1 MSTFSVKQQ
10 FDRKWKGGYA
20 TLKLAFSRHCI
31 DDDFIH
37 ETRMAI
43 DKHNKGIL
51 SSAHPD
57 SGFDLRVP
65 HTEVFNQPFKS
76 QFVNLGVK
84 SSMSYGGSPC
94 GFLMHPRSSI
104 SKTPLMLANHT
115 GIIDS
120 GYRGPLIAALR
131 YLPCDEGSSYTISSY
146 TISSYTIE
154 KNTRIM
160 QICHPSLCPI
170 FVMECDES
178 DLNETERGE
187 GGFGSTG
194 N

>member
-1 MSTFSVKQQ
+1 MSEFTIEQQ

-20 TLKLAFSRHCI
+20 TLKFAFC
-31 DDDFIH
+31 DEVDEDFIH
-37 ETRMAI
+37 ETRMAVV
-43 DKHNKGIL
+43 KHNKGIL

-84 SSMSYGGSPC
+84 SSMSYSGSPC

-131 YLPCDEGSSYTISSY
+131 YLPYGEDSSYI
-146 TISSYTIE
+146 IE
-154 KNTRIM
+154 KNMRIM

-170 FVMECDES
+170 FVTECVES

-194 N
+194 K

>member
-1 MSTFSVKQQ
+1 MSALSNEQKLGRT
-10 FDRKWKGGYA
+10 WKGGYA
-20 TLKLAFSRHCI
+20 TLKLAFCNDV
-31 DDDFIH
+31 DDDFTH

-43 DKHNKGIL
+43 EKHNKSIL
-51 SSAHPD
+51 DSTHPD

-65 HTEVFNQPFKS
+65 NMEIFNVPFKS

-84 SSMSYGGSPC
+84 SSMSYNGSPC

-131 YLPCDEGSSYTISSY
+131 YLPCCEGSSYTID
-146 TISSYTIE
+146 

-170 FVMECDES
+170 FVIECDES
-178 DLNETERGE
+178 ELVETDRGE

-194 N
+194 V

>member
-1 MSTFSVKQQ
+1 MSIFSTQQLDTTF
-10 FDRKWKGGYA
+10 KGGYA
-20 TLKLAFSRHCI
+20 TLKLYLC
-31 DDDFIH
+31 DDVDEDFTR

-43 DKHNKGIL
+43 KNHNKNIL
-51 SSAHPD
+51 SSTHPD

-65 HTEVFNQPFKS
+65 NTESFTVPFKS

-84 SSMSYGGSPC
+84 SSMSYNGHPC

-120 GYRGPLIAALR
+120 GYRGPLIAAMR
-131 YLPCDEGSSYTISSY
+131 YLPWCEGGTSYTID
-146 TISSYTIE
+146 

-170 FVMECDES
+170 FVIECSEDELS
-178 DLNETERGE
+178 ETSRGE

-194 N
+194 K